1 VRIHTSRRTT
11 KAGYLSLGSGRP
23 IWNIGGDAA
32 TLIDPNNVTVS
43 RYRYRRTLTAPFFN
57 IEPRQSLESHP
68 TATAR
73 RTCIRGRQIGMLMN
87 GEL

>member
-1 VRIHTSRRTT
+1 VLF
-11 KAGYLSLGSGRP
+11 AGGVA
-23 IWNIGGDAA
+23 IGGDAA